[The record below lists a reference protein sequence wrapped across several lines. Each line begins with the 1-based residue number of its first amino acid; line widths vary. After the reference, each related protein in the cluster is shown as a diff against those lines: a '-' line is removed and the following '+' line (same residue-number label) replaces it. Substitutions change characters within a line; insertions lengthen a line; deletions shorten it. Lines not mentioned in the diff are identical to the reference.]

1 MRSGDGHPHHGKSVW
16 ATLAVARKLYVLFSR
31 ISPGLMQYTVVDGD
45 ETGDSPLLLRRGR
58 KTKNPQSLAVKGF
71 SDGVPG
77 RIRTCD
83 AGIRSPALYPLSYG
97 DPFKAHG
104 RGGGIRTPDP
114 LLPKQVRYQAALR
127 PGRRHQ

>member
-1 MRSGDGHPHHGKSVW
+1 M
-16 ATLAVARKLYVLFSR
+16 
-31 ISPGLMQYTVVDGD
+31 
-45 ETGDSPLLLRRGR
+45 
-58 KTKNPQSLAVKGF
+58 
-71 SDGVPG
+71 DGVPG

-97 DPFKAHG
+97 DPLESHG

-127 PGRRHQ
+127 PVGDTNEIITMTLKSQSRCRLMAMATIIITNIAKPAKS

>member
-1 MRSGDGHPHHGKSVW
+1 MTAHGDAKENVKFVGEIK
-16 ATLAVARKLYVLFSR
+16 K
-31 ISPGLMQYTVVDGD
+31 
-45 ETGDSPLLLRRGR
+45 
-58 KTKNPQSLAVKGF
+58 PQSLAVKEF
-71 SDGVPG
+71 EDGVPG

-97 DPFKAHG
+97 DPLESHG

-127 PGRRHQ
+127 PVGDTNESTTMT